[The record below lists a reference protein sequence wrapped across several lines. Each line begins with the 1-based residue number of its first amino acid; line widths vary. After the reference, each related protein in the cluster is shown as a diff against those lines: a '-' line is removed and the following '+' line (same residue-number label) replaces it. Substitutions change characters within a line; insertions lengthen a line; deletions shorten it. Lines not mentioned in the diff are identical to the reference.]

1 MQQAASPRSS
11 LCPLTQFASERNW
24 APAERLSVV
33 APPAPLPRAP
43 VRLRS
48 RQSRR
53 RLRRSTRS
61 QSGPGPRPAAR
72 TPDPDPRTRSGD
84 SACGRRGVCLR
95 ASGWGARFSAVA
107 TRISRRAVPAGLP
120 DPGLGMK
127 VARGAPG
134 RARRGRAGGV
144 WGLRKAQC
152 RGPSSRAG
160 ARQSSRARGARAGA
174 ARGAAR
180 GRGARGRQAALITW
194 PAWFSPSPG
203 GRAGGRG
210 VS

>member
-1 MQQAASPRSS
+1 MGARR
-11 LCPLTQFASERNW
+11 E
-24 APAERLSVV
+24 VV
-33 APPAPLPRAP
+33 GDGRWWRRQLPPPNPQPRAP

-61 QSGPGPRPAAR
+61 QSGPPWSPASAARR
-72 TPDPDPRTRSGD
+72 TPDPEPPELAPVTSG
-84 SACGRRGVCLR
+84 CGRRGGCLR
-95 ASGWGARFSAVA
+95 ASGRGAGFSVVA
-107 TRISRRAVPAGLP
+107 TRFFFSPEEQSPRASPTLGGAGGRRLP
-120 DPGLGMK
+120 
-127 VARGAPG
+127 RGAPG
-134 RARRGRAGGV
+134 RPGT
-144 WGLRKAQC
+144 
-152 RGPSSRAG
+152 
-160 ARQSSRARGARAGA
+160 ARQGRRRLGLAQGAVPRSVLPGRRAAKLSRARGARAGA

-210 VS
+210 VF